1 VNGRNHAGPF
11 EHEHALQIQ
20 DKSDSDIMTDLKKT
34 PLHEVHRAL
43 GARMVPFA
51 GFELPVSY
59 SGIIEEHKAVR
70 ERVGIF
76 DVSHMGE
83 FVVSGTR
90 AFEYLDHTVT
100 NTCSKLAADG
110 VLYTVLCRDD
120 GTAVD
125 DLLVSRIA
133 DDRALVVV
141 NAANVDKDYRH
152 MESLLPVEGVTLENR
167 SDEYGLLA
175 VQGPRARDLLQACDT
190 FAPAREQL
198 ADIGYYRYFRVDTAG
213 GEIIVS
219 RTGYTGELGFEI
231 FVPAGSTVTLWEELT
246 RRGADYGLAPVGLA
260 ARDTLRFEAAFCLY
274 GNELDDE
281 TSPLEAGLKWVVKF
295 KKAGGFVGKDALAA
309 ARESGLKKKLVGLE
323 LEGRNIARHDCPV
336 MSGDEV
342 VGRVTSGSFSP
353 SLGKS
358 LCMAYIDADRA
369 DEQEYTIQI
378 RKKQVVARVTPLPF
392 YASRAR

>member
-1 VNGRNHAGPF
+1 
-11 EHEHALQIQ
+11 
-20 DKSDSDIMTDLKKT
+20 MTDLKKT
-34 PLHEVHRAL
+34 PLHDVHRAL

-51 GFELPVSY
+51 GFEMPVSY

-83 FVVSGTR
+83 FVVSGPR
-90 AFEYLDHTVT
+90 AFEYLDHAVT
-100 NTCSKLAADG
+100 NTCSKLPVDG
-110 VLYTVLCRDD
+110 VLYTVMCRSD

-133 DDRALVVV
+133 ADRALVVV
-141 NAANVDKDYRH
+141 NAANIDKDYRH
-152 MESLLPVEGVTLENR
+152 MEALLPADGVTLENR
-167 SDEYGLLA
+167 SDDYALVA
-175 VQGPRARDLLQACDT
+175 VQGPRARDLLEACET
-190 FAPAREQL
+190 FAPVKDRL
-198 ADIGYYRYFRVDTAG
+198 ADTGYYRYFRVDTAG

-219 RTGYTGELGFEI
+219 RSGYTGELGYEI
-231 FVPAGSTVTLWEELT
+231 FVPAGSTVALWEELT
-246 RRGADYGLAPVGLA
+246 LHGADYGLSPVGLA
-260 ARDTLRFEAAFCLY
+260 ARDTLRFEASFCLY

-295 KKAGGFVGKDALAA
+295 KKPGGFVGKDALVA
-309 ARESGLKKKLVGLE
+309 ARETGLKKKLVGLE
-323 LEGRNIARHDCPV
+323 VEGRHIARHDYPV
-336 MSGDEV
+336 MSGAEV
-342 VGRVTSGSFSP
+342 VGRVTSGTFSP

-358 LCMAYIDADRA
+358 LCMAYIDSDRS

-378 RKKQVVARVTPLPF
+378 RKKQVAARVTPLPF

>member
-1 VNGRNHAGPF
+1 
-11 EHEHALQIQ
+11 
-20 DKSDSDIMTDLKKT
+20 MTDLKKT

-43 GARMVPFA
+43 GARMVSFA
-51 GFELPVSY
+51 GFEMPVSY

-83 FVVSGTR
+83 FIVSGPR
-90 AFEYLDHTVT
+90 AYEFLDRAVT
-100 NTCSKLAADG
+100 NDCSKLPADG
-110 VLYTVLCRDD
+110 VLYTVMCRDD

-141 NAANVDKDYRH
+141 NAANIDKDYRH
-152 MESLLPVEGVTLENR
+152 MEALLPADGVTLENR
-167 SDEYGLLA
+167 SDDYGLLA
-175 VQGPRARDLLQACDT
+175 VQGPRARDLLQACET
-190 FAPAREQL
+190 FAPARDQL
-198 ADIGYYRYFRVDTAG
+198 AEVGYYRYFRVDTAG

-231 FVPAGSTVTLWEELT
+231 FVPAGSTAALWKELT
-246 RRGADYGLAPVGLA
+246 RHGADYGLSPVGLA

-281 TSPLEAGLKWVVKF
+281 TTPLEAGLKWVVKF
-295 KKAGGFVGKDALAA
+295 NKQGGFIGKEALAA

-323 LEGRNIARHDCPV
+323 LEGRNIARRDYPV
-336 MSGDEV
+336 MFGDEV

-358 LCMAYIDADRA
+358 LCLAYIDADRSDA
-369 DEQEYTIQI
+369 QEYTIQI
-378 RKKQVVARVTPLPF
+378 RKKQVGARVTPLPF
-392 YASRAR
+392 FASRAR